1 MDDERE
7 PCCTFPDSCSKCSP
21 RIRELT
27 DVLDEIDNPDRLSK
41 NLFFCAIAVM
51 FYGGLTLCAF
61 GIEGVAWYSGTA
73 LAAAVHGL
81 LLSHRE
87 GCF

>member
-1 MDDERE
+1 MPEV
-7 PCCTFPDSCSKCSP
+7 
-21 RIRELT
+21 RELT
-27 DVLDEIDNPDRLSK
+27 EVLDDIDKCKPDT
-41 NLFFCAIAVM
+41 LFFCVVTVM

-73 LAAAVHGL
+73 LAAVVHGL

-87 GCF
+87 GCW